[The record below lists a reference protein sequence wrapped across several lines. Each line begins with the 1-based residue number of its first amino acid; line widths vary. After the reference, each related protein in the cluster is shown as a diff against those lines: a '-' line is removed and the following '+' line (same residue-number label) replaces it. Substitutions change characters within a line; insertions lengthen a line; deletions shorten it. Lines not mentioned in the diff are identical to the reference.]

1 VVQRVHGLEDSSE
14 YTAVDQGSGPKG
26 ILLVK
31 AGTKTEYDDC
41 IWLEELGRLVED
53 RLGPDYAVAVAQ
65 SHYGDPT
72 MDLAAAKLAETRGVS
87 SIMCVPYIFFPG
99 IILQRNV
106 IGGLDEIKARYPQI
120 AMSVTPPLGVDDKI
134 LAITAERVRQA
145 WNQAAP

>member
-1 VVQRVHGLEDSSE
+1 MRVRELEGSE
-14 YTAVDQGSGPKG
+14 EHASVDQGSGPKG

-41 IWLEELGRLVED
+41 IWLEELGQLIED
-53 RLGPDYAVAVAQ
+53 RLGDNYAVAVAQ

-72 MDLAAAKLAETRGVS
+72 MDSAAAKLAETRGVS

-106 IGGLDEIKARYPQI
+106 IGGLEEIKARYPHI
-120 AMSVTPPLGVDDKI
+120 VMSMTPPLGVDDKI
-134 LAITAERVRQA
+134 MSITADRVRQV
-145 WNQAAP
+145 WNQVTP